1 MGAAVSWW
9 TLTLRRVRRSPGVA
23 AGVVVVL
30 ALTALL
36 VATVAVSGPA
46 VVTAALQDR
55 LAAAPPDRRGVE
67 VSARWDRSAPGP
79 QDAAARR
86 LVSDALAPVPVR
98 VESVREGELLAL
110 AGRADRLVPW
120 AGPAV
125 QEHAALAAGRWPA
138 AAAAGP
144 VEAAVQAGAA
154 AALGV
159 RVGDVLRLPGPGAA
173 AARSVVVVGLWA
185 PRDAGDP
192 FWRGQPLALQ
202 GLQRE
207 GVRGPLVV
215 AEAAADRLGIT
226 WTVRWRAAPSLAAVT
241 PELLQPLAASVA
253 GLRGAVAALPA
264 GGGPV
269 PGAETG
275 LSDLLAGSTAPV
287 RSAAGAVR
295 TLLVLLAAV
304 AAALCLLV
312 GSTLAQ
318 VRAGD
323 DGVLRA
329 RGAGAMPRLLLG
341 LREGAGWAAAAAVPA
356 ALLAPAAVAL
366 TGPGTGGGTDT
377 GAGSSPGRTVLA
389 AVAWTAAIALLLVA
403 VTALAA
409 RALRRGAR
417 RRPGETLPLRPPTLL
432 VLAVA
437 AAAAAWQLRSAS
449 GSAGG
454 PPAQVAPDD
463 PVLVVAVAVLLA
475 SASVIVVVPLAVLA
489 RPAGSAGSRAG
500 PVLALAGWHAGR
512 RGLQPVSA
520 VAVVVLCAAGAVCL
534 LAARDAGRVAATDR
548 AHQEV
553 APLAAVAFPVAPG
566 TAVEAG
572 ADRGAQVT
580 GRLAALPGVA
590 AVSPVVSLDG
600 SVGSSGPVRVLA
612 VDKGLLARLTA
623 DAPPA
628 EVPAAAAALL
638 GNTSGDPRS
647 LSVSALLT
655 RSFAG
660 QLGVSGGQEVAVEDT
675 TGRRLTLVV
684 AGLVDGLPADP
695 FRADGTPVAV
705 VDLADLARAE
715 AAVPPP
721 PPPPQGQPRPRW
733 PLPPRAV
740 RQWWVL
746 PASGTDAA
754 AVAARALEVARGTP
768 GGATSTGAAPVAVTR
783 AQAEQRLLDEPVTSG
798 LGRLDLV
805 GAAALTLAGFG
816 ALLLGQLAS
825 TRRRRGELAVLR
837 AVGLSTAQAR
847 RLALAEALLVGGLA
861 VLAGVL
867 LGAGLAPWSTGQ
879 LAGLPASGA
888 VGPVRPGAVLVV
900 SGVLAAGV
908 LVVAAVRARAAVTA
922 QVPSVVREQ
931 VT

>member
-356 ALLAPAAVAL
+356 ALLAPAAVAH

-463 PVLVVAVAVLLA
+463 PVLVVAVAVLLVA
-475 SASVIVVVPLAVLA
+475 ASVLVVVALAALA
-489 RPAGSAGSRAG
+489 RPVARAAGRAG
-500 PVLALAGWHAGR
+500 PVGALALWHAGR
-512 RGLQPVSA
+512 RGLQPVAA
-520 VAVVVLCAAGAVCL
+520 VAVVVLCGAGGVCL
-534 LAARDAGRVAATDR
+534 LAARQAGQDAAVAA
-548 AHQEV
+548 AHREV
-553 APLAAVAFPVAPG
+553 APVAAVAAPAPPG
-566 TAVEAG
+566 TPVEAG
-572 ADRGAQVT
+572 AAQAAAAGA
-580 GRLAALPGVA
+580 RLAALPGVA
-590 AVSPVVSLDG
+590 AVSPVLSIDG
-600 SVGSSGPVRVLA
+600 SVGSSGAVRVLA
-612 VDKGLLARLTA
+612 VDRDLVARLTA
-623 DAPPA
+623 GAEPAAVPPA
-628 EVPAAAAALL
+628 SAALL
-638 GNTSGDPRS
+638 RGRTGDPRS
-647 LSVSALLT
+647 QAVSAVLSASLART
-655 RSFAG
+655 LAVTTG
-660 QLGVSGGQEVAVEDT
+660 QQVDVEDVA
-675 TGRRLTLVV
+675 GRRLRLVV
-684 AGLVDGLPADP
+684 AGIAPSLPADP
-695 FRADGTPVAV
+695 FRPDGTPVAL
-705 VDLADLARAE
+705 VDRADLLRAE
-715 AAVPPP
+715 AAAPAPAGQAAGPPEP
-721 PPPPQGQPRPRW
+721 VR

-740 RQWWVL
+740 RQWWLL
-746 PASGTDAA
+746 PVPGADPARVAADALA
-754 AVAARALEVARGTP
+754 MVGPLAPAEVRAVAT
-768 GGATSTGAAPVAVTR
+768 TR
-783 AQAEQRLLDEPVTSG
+783 AGAERRLLDEPVTRG
-798 LGRLDLV
+798 LARLDLV
-805 GAAALTLAGFG
+805 GAGGLAVAGAG
-816 ALLLGQLAS
+816 ALLLGQLAT
-825 TRRRRGELAVLR
+825 TRGRRGELAVLR

-861 VLAGVL
+861 VVAGVL
-867 LGAGLAPWSTGQ
+867 LGTGLTRWSTGQ
-879 LAGLPASGA
+879 LTGLGPAAGDGLRPA
-888 VGPVRPGAVLVV
+888 GPAAVLA
-900 SGVLAAGV
+900 VLGAGV
-908 LVVAAVRARAAVTA
+908 LVVAVVRARVAGGGDVAA
-922 QVPSVVREQ
+922 VVREQ
-931 VT
+931 AS

>member
-1 MGAAVSWW
+1 
-9 TLTLRRVRRSPGVA
+9 
-23 AGVVVVL
+23 
-30 ALTALL
+30 
-36 VATVAVSGPA
+36 
-46 VVTAALQDR
+46 
-55 LAAAPPDRRGVE
+55 
-67 VSARWDRSAPGP
+67 
-79 QDAAARR
+79 
-86 LVSDALAPVPVR
+86 
-98 VESVREGELLAL
+98 
-110 AGRADRLVPW
+110 
-120 AGPAV
+120 
-125 QEHAALAAGRWPA
+125 
-138 AAAAGP
+138 
-144 VEAAVQAGAA
+144 
-154 AALGV
+154 
-159 RVGDVLRLPGPGAA
+159 
-173 AARSVVVVGLWA
+173 
-185 PRDAGDP
+185 
-192 FWRGQPLALQ
+192 
-202 GLQRE
+202 
-207 GVRGPLVV
+207 VRGPLVV
-215 AEAAADRLGIT
+215 DEAAAERLGVD
-226 WTVRWRAAPSLAAVT
+226 WTARWRAAPALADVGAG
-241 PELLQPLAASVA
+241 LLAPLSSSVA
-253 GLRGAVAALPA
+253 GLRGAVAALPS
-264 GGGPV
+264 GGGPS

-275 LSDLLAGSTAPV
+275 MADLLAGLVPPV
-287 RSAAGAVR
+287 RAASGAVR
-295 TLLVLLAAV
+295 TLLVLLTAV
-304 AAALCLLV
+304 AAGLCLLV
-312 GSTLAQ
+312 GSTVAA
-318 VRAGD
+318 VRQAD
-323 DGVLRA
+323 DAVLRA
-329 RGAGAMPRLLLG
+329 RGGGSRTRLLLG
-341 LREGAGWAAAAAVPA
+341 LREGAAWAALAAVPA
-356 ALLAPAAVAL
+356 AALAPVAVLVTGRGSVAA
-366 TGPGTGGGTDT
+366 P
-377 GAGSSPGRTVLA
+377 SPLA
-389 AVAWTAAIALLLVA
+389 AVVAALVCTAGVALLLVA
-403 VTALAA
+403 VTALAG
-409 RALRRGAR
+409 RAAGAGGAG
-417 RRPGETLPLRPPTLL
+417 RPGEGLPVRPPTLL
-432 VLAVA
+432 VVAVTAVA
-437 AAAAAWQLRSAS
+437 AGWQLRS
-449 GSAGG
+449 GAGV
-454 PPAQVAPDD
+454 PPDD

-475 SASVIVVVPLAVLA
+475 SASVIVVVALAVLA

-500 PVLALAGWHAGR
+500 PVFALAGWHAGR

-534 LAARDAGRVAATDR
+534 LAARDAGREAATDR

-566 TAVEAG
+566 TPVEAG

-888 VGPVRPGAVLVV
+888 VGAVRPGVVLVV